1 MWLLRSFTYAKLEER
16 VIYLYVDCSS
26 NSLVVVVRSF
36 NVPFTF
42 FSRVSN
48 LFTQFKNYK
57 TSLHLSCEDNSSSYD
72 FPSYQGF
79 WKQSS
84 TGRKT
89 FDSAK
94 LFVLLSTKKK
104 SAAAFTILVLVVTSN
119 EWWPAKTIFSVIACY
134 FRTEQSWCSLAV

>member
-26 NSLVVVVRSF
+26 NSLVVAVRSF
-36 NVPFTF
+36 NAPPLHF
-42 FSRVSN
+42 FLESVTCSLN
-48 LFTQFKNYK
+48 LRIIRHL
-57 TSLHLSCEDNSSSYD
+57 LHMSCEDSSSSYD

-84 TGRKT
+84 TALKT

-94 LFVLLSTKKK
+94 LFVLLSTKK
-104 SAAAFTILVLVVTSN
+104 SLLLLLLYWF
-119 EWWPAKTIFSVIACY
+119 WWLHQMNGDLQKLSS
-134 FRTEQSWCSLAV
+134 QS

>member
-26 NSLVVVVRSF
+26 NSLVVAVRSF

-48 LFTQFKNYK
+48 LFTQFNYK

-84 TGRKT
+84 TARKT

-94 LFVLLSTKKK
+94 LFVLLSTKK
-104 SAAAFTILVLVVTSN
+104 SLLLLLLYWF
-119 EWWPAKTIFSVIACY
+119 WWLHQMNGDLQKLSS
-134 FRTEQSWCSLAV
+134 QS